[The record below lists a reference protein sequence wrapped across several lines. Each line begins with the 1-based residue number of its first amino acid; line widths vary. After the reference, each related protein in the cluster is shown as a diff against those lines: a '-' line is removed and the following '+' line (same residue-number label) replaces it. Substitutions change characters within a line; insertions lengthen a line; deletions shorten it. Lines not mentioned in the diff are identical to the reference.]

1 MADETYSLGQYF
13 AVAVDWMNRNWN
25 AQFRAFSD
33 AVDFTVEGLEQILLA
48 PPAVVIIAIVAF
60 LGWRASGVGLAIFCV
75 LGLAFCWFGDLWEA
89 TMLTTALIFLSV
101 TLALTVAIPMG
112 ILAAS
117 NTTVERVIKPVLDLM
132 QTMPPWVYLI
142 PAVILLS
149 VGRAPAVLATTM
161 FGIPPALR
169 LTVLGLKQVPHDRI
183 ELGRAFGATPLHILF
198 KIRLPSALPSI
209 MVGVN
214 QTILLS
220 LGMVVL
226 AGLIG
231 AGGLGGEVTR
241 GLSRM
246 MLGLGLR
253 AGIGV
258 VILSIILD
266 RLTQGMVTGSR
277 KHVGG
282 RPKPAA
288 GTQ

>member
-1 MADETYSLGQYF
+1 MLNETLSPGHYF
-13 AVAVDWMNRNWN
+13 AQAVDWMNRNWGE
-25 AQFRAFSD
+25 AFRAFSD
-33 AVDFTVEGLEQILLA
+33 GVDFTVEGLEALLLA
-48 PPAVVIIAIVAF
+48 PSAALVIALVAF
-60 LGWRASGVGLAIFCV
+60 AAWRVSGIGLALFTIA
-75 LGLAFCWFGDLWEA
+75 GLAFCWFGDLWEA
-89 TMLTTALIFLSV
+89 TMLTTALVLVSV
-101 TLALTVAIPMG
+101 SLALLIAIPMG
-112 ILAAS
+112 VLAAS
-117 NTTVERVIKPVLDLM
+117 NKTVERVAKPVLDLM

-149 VGRAPAVLATTM
+149 VGRAPAVMATVI

-169 LTVLGLKQVPHDRI
+169 LTVLGLKQVPAERI
-183 ELGRAFGATPLHILF
+183 ELGRAFGATRLHVLT

-253 AGIGV
+253 AGIAV

-266 RLTQGMVTGSR
+266 RLSQGLVKGKR
-277 KHVGG
+277 D
-282 RPKPAA
+282 
-288 GTQ
+288 